1 MFNDTM
7 LLDTGPHQDGLAPF
21 AAGPGEA
28 WCRRTMTAVE
38 RLRDLDLRGM
48 LRHKRD
54 GFHPT
59 ESWFWDVLSQG
70 FCPGFF
76 TPGIWGETPNG
87 FQAKNVSEPRFQ
99 GTFRGPMGGY
109 TVAAIAIFSLRTLF
123 VVSNRD
129 LGNQSI
135 ECAQSIRRVLGIATG
150 PQYNNGAPTS
160 HPQLARGPLWD

>member
-1 MFNDTM
+1 MIPCYLTQVLTKM
-7 LLDTGPHQDGLAPF
+7 ASHLSQLGLEK
-21 AAGPGEA
+21 PGVGER
-28 WCRRTMTAVE
+28 WRRWKGCGIWM
-38 RLRDLDLRGM
+38 DLRGM

-99 GTFRGPMGGY
+99 GTFRGPLGGY